1 MYTNSYKNTIT
12 VTLISGEEHGL
23 IITWKIILSFIL
35 VAQLSVTVQHRHR
48 TVKPGCWD
56 LHWFRGNKFENLTIN
71 RFVKGDC
78 RINSVKNRN
87 ITSPPGSCTIHEIS
101 FLKIFSFFFGA
112 KFESKIFSSPPLWY
126 SLNSQAVILNGVI
139 TCEFVWTN
147 QAQNDSTWP
156 VCKYVIQFWKHFC
169 VTPNHS
175 KTKLYLQS

>member
-1 MYTNSYKNTIT
+1 MPLCHNWQLGVHKLQQKHYYGNM
-12 VTLISGEEHGL
+12 SGEEHGL

-71 RFVKGDC
+71 RLVKGDC

-101 FLKIFSFFFGA
+101 FLKIFSYFFSEQNLKA
-112 KFESKIFSSPPLWY
+112 KFSLPPL
-126 SLNSQAVILNGVI
+126 SD
-139 TCEFVWTN
+139 TVWIPK
-147 QAQNDSTWP
+147 QWFLMGS
-156 VCKYVIQFWKHFC
+156 
-169 VTPNHS
+169 
-175 KTKLYLQS
+175 